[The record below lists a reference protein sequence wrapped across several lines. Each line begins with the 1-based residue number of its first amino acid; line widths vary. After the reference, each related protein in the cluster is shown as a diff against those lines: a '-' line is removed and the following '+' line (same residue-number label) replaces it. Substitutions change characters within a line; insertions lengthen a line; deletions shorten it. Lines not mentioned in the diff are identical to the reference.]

1 MLKSVLGRA
10 LFSAA
15 RIRQIHIIGCSRSGT
30 TMLHAA
36 MSAFADVELH
46 PAETRAEQPTPA
58 ERLAIARRMGRGSGR
73 PRWFITKRAYAWF
86 QPQQLEALA
95 RRAVAERV
103 GIIHLVRDPRDVLLS
118 RHATSDRD
126 RYVTPGHWRA
136 SIEAARW
143 LEARVHPPCAWL
155 TLRYE
160 DIVLDPRAVE
170 RALATTFG
178 LRLRPGAQIDRVK
191 DSLASAGVAL
201 QGYMAV
207 NMQGVRNADRR
218 SIGKWRSSP
227 DNPEADLLA
236 DPATAALYRDFL
248 SAHGYDDARLA
259 A

>member
-10 LFSAA
+10 IFSAA

-36 MSAFADVELH
+36 MAAFADVELH
-46 PAETRAEQPTPA
+46 PAETCAAQPTPA
-58 ERLAIARRMGRGSGR
+58 ERLAIARRMGLGSGR
-73 PRWFITKRAYAWF
+73 PRWFITKRAWGWF
-86 QPQQLEALA
+86 QPHELEALA
-95 RRAVAERV
+95 QRAIAERV

-118 RHATSDRD
+118 RHATSNRD

-160 DIVLDPRAVE
+160 DIVLDPRSVE
-170 RALATTFG
+170 RALAGTFG

-201 QGYMAV
+201 EGYMAI
-207 NMQGVRNADRR
+207 NMQGVRNADRK
-218 SIGKWRSSP
+218 SIGKWRASP

-236 DPATAALYRDFL
+236 DPATATLYRNFL
-248 SAHGYDDARLA
+248 AAHGYDAARLSA
-259 A
+259 